1 MEVFFISFILRKIP
15 RIVLMWGELVRG
27 IESINTIT
35 RTDIQY
41 KNCINGNKSLQSCSN
56 SLLFQNGPKHNPNPI
71 QQQ

>member
-1 MEVFFISFILRKIP
+1 MEVFFYILYLKKNTP
-15 RIVLMWGELVRG
+15 DVLLWGELVRG

-56 SLLFQNGPKHNPNPI
+56 SLLF
-71 QQQ
+71 